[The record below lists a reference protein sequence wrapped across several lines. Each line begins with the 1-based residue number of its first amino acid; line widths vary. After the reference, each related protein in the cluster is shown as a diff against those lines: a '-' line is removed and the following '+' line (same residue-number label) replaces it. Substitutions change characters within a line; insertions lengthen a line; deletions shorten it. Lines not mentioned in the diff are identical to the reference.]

1 MKFQKK
7 ALLTVVAAG
16 MFGSLQAVAQDA
28 QSGVKDLEAGRY
40 NKAIQTFQGLATSAP
55 SADNYFYLGYAQLK
69 AGDPDAAK
77 QAFEKGVA
85 ADAKNQL
92 NNVGLGA
99 VALAKKDR
107 ATAKTLIDNALK
119 ETKNKNM
126 DVLLRAGEA
135 YTMFRKPEE
144 GMNDPAEAIRILT
157 IADERDKKNENAE
170 IEMALGDAYTLKN
183 DGGNAVTKYENA
195 LAIRP
200 NDAEAK
206 YKIGNTFLRAKNYP
220 QAQKF
225 YEEAITADPE
235 FAPTYEDLA
244 EAFFG
249 SRAYK
254 NASKNMDLYIQKS
267 QTTNVDKLLRSAQ
280 FDFLAGDNNRAIQKL
295 DQLKGKVN
303 TPVIQRIYGW
313 AYSGAG
319 KYNESIEALNNFI
332 QTAPDRVI
340 PDDYKYLGRAYA
352 QLGTPEG
359 DSLAIVNLEKAAP
372 MDSTENVYREIGKL
386 LYTAKKYDQSI
397 GAWKKAILMDTSKAT
412 TNDYF
417 QLGMSNYLQASRIGR
432 DSTLMMGGDTAAIRQ
447 AKENYY
453 TAADSAFLKVNQIT
467 PDWSPGYYF
476 RASAN
481 YFSDTKGAMNTGEP
495 VALYEKYLEVADKE
509 IATDAAKKEANK
521 RYMMTAY
528 KFLSS
533 YYANKNDA
541 VKSREYLSKAA
552 ELDPNDKDVQNALN
566 PPAQQ
571 PAATKPASKPGA
583 KKPAGK
589 ATK

>member
-1 MKFQKK
+1 
-7 ALLTVVAAG
+7 

-40 NKAIQTFQGLATSAP
+40 TKALQTFQSLATSAP
-55 SADNYFYLGYAQLK
+55 SAENFFYLGYAQLK
-69 AGDPDAAK
+69 SGNPDAAK
-77 QAFEKGVA
+77 QAFDKGAA
-85 ADAKNQL
+85 ADPKNQL

-107 ATAKTLIDNALK
+107 ATAKNLIDNAIK
-119 ETKNKNM
+119 ETKSK
-126 DVLLRAGEA
+126 DIGVLLRAGEA
-135 YTMFRKPEE
+135 YTMFKDA
-144 GMNDPAEAIRILT
+144 GMNDPAEALRILT
-157 IADERDKKNENAE
+157 IADERDKKNENAD
-170 IEMALGDAYTLKN
+170 IEMALGDAYSLKN

-195 LAIRP
+195 LSIRP

-206 YKIGNTFLRAKNYP
+206 YKIGNTFLRGKNYAE
-220 QAQKF
+220 AQKF
-225 YEEAITADPE
+225 YAQAIEADPE

-267 QTTNVDKLLRSAQ
+267 QTTDVDKLLRSAQ
-280 FDFLAGDNNRAIQKL
+280 FDFLAGDNMKAIQKL

-303 TPVIQRIYGW
+303 NPVIQRIYGW
-313 AYSGAG
+313 AYSGSG
-319 KYNESIEALNNFI
+319 KYNEAIESLNTFI
-332 QTAPDRVI
+332 KTAPEKVI
-340 PDDYKYLGRAYA
+340 YDDYKYLGRAYG

-359 DSLAIVNLEKAAP
+359 DSLSIVNLEKAAP
-372 MDSTENVYREIGKL
+372 LDSTENLYREIGKN
-386 LYTAKKYDQSI
+386 LYGAKRYDRAITAYQ
-397 GAWKKAILMDTSKAT
+397 KAIALDTGKAT

-417 QLGMSNYLQASRIGR
+417 QLGMANYLLGSRVGR
-432 DSTLMMGGDTAAIRQ
+432 DSTMMMGGDTAAIRQ
-447 AKENYY
+447 AKEKFYA
-453 TAADSAFLKVNQIT
+453 AADSAFLKVNKIT

-481 YFSDTKGAMNTGEP
+481 YFSDTKGAMVTGEP
-495 VALYEKYLEVADKE
+495 VPLYEKYLEVSDKE
-509 IATDAAKKEANK
+509 IAADAAKKESNK

-541 VKSREYLSKAA
+541 VKSKEYLTKAA

-566 PPAQQ
+566 PPAPQ
-571 PAATKPASKPGA
+571 PA
-583 KKPAGK
+583 
-589 ATK
+589 

>member
-1 MKFQKK
+1 MNFQKR

-16 MFGSLQAVAQDA
+16 LFGTLQAVAQDA

-40 NKAIQTFQGLATSAP
+40 NKAIQTFQSLATSAP
-55 SADNYFYLGYAQLK
+55 SADNFFYLGIAQLK
-69 AGDPDAAK
+69 SGNPDAAK
-77 QAFEKGVA
+77 QAFDKGVA
-85 ADAKNQL
+85 ADPKNQL
-92 NNVGLGA
+92 NNIGLGA

-107 ATAKTLIDNALK
+107 ASAKVLIDNALK
-119 ETKNKNM
+119 ETKNK
-126 DVLLRAGEA
+126 DITVLLRAGEA
-135 YTMFRKPEE
+135 YTMFKKPEE
-144 GMNDPAEAIRILT
+144 GANDPAEAIRILT

-170 IEMALGDAYTLKN
+170 IEMALGDAYSLKN

-195 LAIRP
+195 LSIRP

-206 YKIGNTFLRAKNYP
+206 YKIGNTFLRGKNYTE
-220 QAQKF
+220 AQKF
-225 YEEAITADPE
+225 YAEAIAADPE

-254 NASKNMDLYIQKS
+254 NASKNMDLYLQKS
-267 QTTNVDKLLRSAQ
+267 QTTNVDKILRSAQ
-280 FDFLAGDNNRAIQKL
+280 FDFLAGDNMKSIQKL
-295 DQLKGKVN
+295 DQLEGKVKN
-303 TPVIQRIYGW
+303 PVIQRIRGW
-313 AYSGAG
+313 AYSGSG
-319 KYNESIEALNNFI
+319 KYNEAIQSLNTFI
-332 QTAPDRVI
+332 QTAPDKVI
-340 PDDYKYLGRAYA
+340 YDDYKYLGRAYA

-359 DSLAIVNLEKAAP
+359 DSLAIMNLEKAAP
-372 MDSTENVYREIGKL
+372 LDTTENLYREIGKS
-386 LYTAKKYDQSI
+386 LYGAKRYD
-397 GAWKKAILMDTSKAT
+397 KAISSYQKAIALDTGKAT
-412 TNDYF
+412 TSDYF
-417 QLGMSNYLQASRIGR
+417 QLGMSNYLLGSKVGR
-432 DSTLMMGGDTAAIRQ
+432 DSTMMMGGDTAAIRQ
-447 AKENYY
+447 AKEKYY
-453 TAADSAFLKVNQIT
+453 AAADSAFLKVNKIT

-481 YFSDTKGAMNTGEP
+481 YFSDTKGAMATGEP
-495 VALYEKYLEVADKE
+495 VPLYEKYLEVSDKE
-509 IATDAAKKEANK
+509 IATDAANKEKNK

-541 VKSREYLSKAA
+541 VKSREYLTKAA

-566 PPAQQ
+566 PPAPQ
-571 PAATKPASKPGA
+571 PAAKPATKPAA